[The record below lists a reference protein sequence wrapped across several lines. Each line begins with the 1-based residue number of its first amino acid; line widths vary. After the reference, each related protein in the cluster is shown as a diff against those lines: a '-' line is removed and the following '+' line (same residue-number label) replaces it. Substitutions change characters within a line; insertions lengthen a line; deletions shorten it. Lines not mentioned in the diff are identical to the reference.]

1 MRAKKVT
8 RTSMFFVASA
18 IAASALFLSPSH
30 AKQSGGWH
38 ICQGEERTRI
48 GSEIRAACTK
58 MRYLN
63 DDGTMSDSLM
73 YCDENGR
80 HVCCNENIDTGRVEW
95 CSMPHTA
102 VPRQNVTP
110 GQAATGGIK
119 GNSNAPTTAPAR
131 PGAAVLANP
140 NASAQKVL
148 LPPPGPVRSDS
159 WIYSFIAERQAKAE
173 ALRKA
178 RASSPAVPVGG
189 AAKP

>member
-18 IAASALFLSPSH
+18 IAASALFLSPSE
-30 AKQSGGWH
+30 AKQRGGWH
-38 ICQGEERTRI
+38 GCNVEELSRI
-48 GSEIRAACTK
+48 GSEIRAACRK
-58 MRYLN
+58 MLYLN
-63 DDGTMSDSLM
+63 DDGTVTDSFM

-80 HVCCNENIDTGRVEW
+80 HVCCNINIATDRVEW
-95 CSMPHTA
+95 CSMPHSA

-119 GNSNAPTTAPAR
+119 GNSNAPATAPAR

-178 RASSPAVPVGG
+178 RASSPTVPIGG
-189 AAKP
+189 TAKQ

>member
-18 IAASALFLSPSH
+18 IAASALFLSPSE
-30 AKQSGGWH
+30 AKQRGGWH
-38 ICQGEERTRI
+38 GCNVEELSRI
-48 GSEIRAACTK
+48 GSEIRAACRK
-58 MRYLN
+58 MLYLN
-63 DDGTMSDSLM
+63 DDGTVTDSFM

-80 HVCCNENIDTGRVEW
+80 HVCCNINIATDRVEW
-95 CSMPHTA
+95 CSMPHSA

-131 PGAAVLANP
+131 PGAAV
-140 NASAQKVL
+140 
-148 LPPPGPVRSDS
+148 RSDS

-178 RASSPAVPVGG
+178 RASSPTVPIGG